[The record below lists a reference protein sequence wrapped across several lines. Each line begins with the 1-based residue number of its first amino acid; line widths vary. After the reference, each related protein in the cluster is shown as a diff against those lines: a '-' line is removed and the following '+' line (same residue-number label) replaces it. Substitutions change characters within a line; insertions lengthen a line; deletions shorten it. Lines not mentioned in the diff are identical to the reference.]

1 MFHSKQKT
9 KRKILFVGMV
19 DSVHVARWIS
29 QIGDQDWEIYLFPVE
44 WYVPNRE
51 FRKVSIFGT
60 KFFRPIYLDR
70 SVRYIRWSSLSF
82 YLDRFS
88 SRLTRKSITVF
99 HEQALL
105 YAIQWIKPDI
115 VHSLEFQHAGYLTL
129 TANKKLGAKFPV
141 WIATSWG
148 SDIYLFGRLSEHQ
161 EVIREMMANCDY
173 YSCECVRDIQL
184 GRDMGY
190 HGPLLPVLPSR
201 GGFKIDNMMSF
212 RQPGPVSK
220 RKTII
225 VKGYQSWAG
234 RALVAFRALRRSLDL
249 LQSYSIV
256 MYAVVEDVKIAARLF
271 EQETGIP
278 VRIIPP
284 QSPEEE
290 ILRGFGSARIY
301 IGLGISDGIS
311 TSLLEAMVMG
321 AFPIQSCT
329 ACADE
334 WIQDG
339 KSGFIVPP
347 EEPEEIGLAIRRAL
361 LDDALVDRAAELNER
376 TARER
381 LDYSV
386 VQSQAIKIYEDILR
400 SKDDLIAARPIRFI
414 NKHWILHAI
423 VLQMRPIVRRVLPG
437 PVYRFMQTHLRRFVE
452 GSSEEEKE

>member
-1 MFHSKQKT
+1 
-9 KRKILFVGMV
+9 
-19 DSVHVARWIS
+19 
-29 QIGDQDWEIYLFPVE
+29 
-44 WYVPNRE
+44 
-51 FRKVSIFGT
+51 
-60 KFFRPIYLDR
+60 LDR
-70 SVRYIRWSSLSF
+70 NVRYIRWSSLSF
-82 YLDRFS
+82 YLDKLS
-88 SRLTRKSITVF
+88 SMLLRKSVTVF
-99 HEQALL
+99 HEQAFL
-105 YAIQWIKPDI
+105 YAIQRIKPDI

-129 TANKKLGAKFPV
+129 QANKKIGLKFPV

-161 EVIREMMANCDY
+161 LVIRDLMASCDF

-190 HGPLLPVLPSR
+190 QGPLLPVLPSR
-201 GGFKIDNMMSF
+201 GGFNLDYMMNF

-249 LQSYSIV
+249 LQGFSIV
-256 MYAVVEDVKIAARLF
+256 MYAVGEDVKIAARLF
-271 EQETGIP
+271 EQDTGIP
-278 VRIIPP
+278 VRIIPAL
-284 QSPEEE
+284 SPEEE
-290 ILRGFGSARIY
+290 ILRGFGDARIY

-339 KSGFIVPP
+339 KSGFMVPP
-347 EEPEEIGLAIRRAL
+347 EEPEEIGIAIRRAL
-361 LDDALVDRAAELNER
+361 LDDALVDQAAEMNER

-386 VQSQAIKIYEDILR
+386 VQAQATKIYEDILR
-400 SKDDLIAARPIRFI
+400 SRAEVIAARPIRFV
-414 NKHWILHAI
+414 NKHWTLHMI
-423 VLQMRPIVRRVLPG
+423 VLRIRPIVRRILPG
-437 PVYRFMQTHLRRFVE
+437 LIYRFLQAHLRKLVE
-452 GSSEEEKE
+452 GSPQEENE